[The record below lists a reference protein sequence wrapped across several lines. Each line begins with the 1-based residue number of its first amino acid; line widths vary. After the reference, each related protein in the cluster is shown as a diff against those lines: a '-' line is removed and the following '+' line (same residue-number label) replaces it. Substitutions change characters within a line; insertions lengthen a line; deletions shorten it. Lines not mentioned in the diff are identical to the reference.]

1 MSRVKLR
8 ERHTALG
15 NAIHQL
21 RSALGETQEGVAR
34 RLGCTL
40 SGYIQWEKGR
50 RIPGGDWLLK
60 LMALCP
66 DEDTRSLFEDQID
79 FYRQEGGRAPSPSR
93 TPRASSSTTPEQ
105 RKQARAIAREAIE
118 ILFELGQTGYR
129 PADQKLKRFADEL
142 NRVAGDF
149 SRASSRSKSSS
160 PRD

>member
-8 ERHTALG
+8 DRHAALG
-15 NAIHQL
+15 TAVHRL
-21 RSALGETQEGVAR
+21 RSALGETQEGMAR

-66 DEDTRSLFEDQID
+66 DEDTRSLFEEQID
-79 FYRQEGGRAPSPSR
+79 FYRQEAGRGPAQSR
-93 TPRASSSTTPEQ
+93 TPLASSSTTPEQ

-118 ILFELGQTGYR
+118 ILFELGQAGYR
-129 PADQKLKRFADEL
+129 PADQKLKWFADGL

-149 SRASSRSKSSS
+149 SRAFPRSK
-160 PRD
+160 

>member
-8 ERHTALG
+8 ERHTTLG
-15 NAIHQL
+15 TAILRL
-21 RSALGETQEGVAR
+21 RSALGETQEGMAR

-50 RIPGGDWLLK
+50 RIPGGDWLMK

-66 DEDTRSLFEDQID
+66 DGDTRSLFEEQID
-79 FYRQEGGRAPSPSR
+79 SFRQEAGRGPAPSR
-93 TPRASSSTTPEQ
+93 TPPTTGSTTPGQ
-105 RKQARAIAREAIE
+105 RKEARAIAREAIE
-118 ILFELGQTGYR
+118 ILFELGQAGYR

-149 SRASSRSKSSS
+149 SRASARSKS
-160 PRD
+160 

>member
-8 ERHTALG
+8 ERHAGLG
-15 NAIHQL
+15 VAIRRL
-21 RSALGETQEGVAR
+21 RSALEETQEGMAR

-66 DEDTRSLFEDQID
+66 DDDTRSFFEEQID
-79 FYRQEGGRAPSPSR
+79 YYRQDAGLRPSR
-93 TPRASSSTTPEQ
+93 SGTPPQASSTTPEQ
-105 RKQARAIAREAIE
+105 RKQARAIAREAVE
-118 ILFELGQTGYR
+118 ILFELGQAGYR

-149 SRASSRSKSSS
+149 SRAFPQAK
-160 PRD
+160 